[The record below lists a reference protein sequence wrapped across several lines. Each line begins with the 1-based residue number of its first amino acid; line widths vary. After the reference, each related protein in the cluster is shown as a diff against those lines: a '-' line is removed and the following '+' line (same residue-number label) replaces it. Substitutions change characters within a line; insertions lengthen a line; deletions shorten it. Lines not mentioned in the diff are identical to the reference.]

1 MPEHYNSTTTKW
13 AFLIYSILTLRHFG
27 ITMMLQ
33 FIVNP
38 QFANVHENFLLY
50 ANTYNSLMIWV
61 GYVPAV
67 LMLFSAISMIWLAL
81 PIFPKLAIYAS
92 IALGVISVAAT
103 LWVAMPVYTQWAV
116 TGYDAAQNQRLLS
129 QTLYFQIIPAAL
141 QVVILVSFLSTYLQD
156 VKPVA
161 KWIFL
166 LVVVLNFYN
175 MGTTSIEGSLAYPLW
190 ETVGSKDWLAYRQT
204 PPNLLF
210 GIMFV
215 FAAFSPIFLLIA
227 MYWRRPK
234 EISKYL
240 VMGYL
245 LLVLYLFVITLL
257 YFVPD
262 FQVPLNS
269 VYSLPLIKKLGTDD
283 LIYRA
288 PAGFLLPVIV
298 AWMFLKIKPS
308 ILKND

>member
-1 MPEHYNSTTTKW
+1 MPNEHKTTTTKW
-13 AFLIYSILTLRHFG
+13 ALLIYSILTLRHFG
-27 ITMMLQ
+27 IAMMLQ

-50 ANTYNSLMIWV
+50 TKTYNSILIWI
-61 GYVPAV
+61 GYVPAF
-67 LMLFSAISMIWLAL
+67 LMLLSAISMIWLA
-81 PIFPKLAIYAS
+81 PTIFPKWAVYTS
-92 IALGVISVAAT
+92 VVLGTISVAAT
-103 LWVAMPVYTQWAV
+103 LWVMMPIYTQWAY
-116 TGYDAAQNQRLLS
+116 TGYDAAQNQHLLS
-129 QTLYFQIIPAAL
+129 QTLYFQIIPSAL
-141 QVVILVSFLSTYLQD
+141 QVVILVSFLHTYLQD

-190 ETVGSKDWLAYRQT
+190 ETVGAKDWLAYRQT
-204 PPNLLF
+204 PPNVLF

-234 EISKYL
+234 EIPRKL
-240 VMGYL
+240 VTGYL

-262 FQVPLNS
+262 FQVPLNNAH
-269 VYSLPLIKKLGTDD
+269 SLPLIKKLGTDD

-298 AWMFLKIKPS
+298 AWMFLKLKPS
-308 ILKND
+308 ILNVD

>member
-1 MPEHYNSTTTKW
+1 MPNEHKTTTTKW
-13 AFLIYSILTLRHFG
+13 ALLIYSILTLRHFG
-27 ITMMLQ
+27 IAMMLQ

-50 ANTYNSLMIWV
+50 TKTYNSILIWI
-61 GYVPAV
+61 GYVPAF
-67 LMLFSAISMIWLAL
+67 LMLLSAISMIWLA
-81 PIFPKLAIYAS
+81 PTIFPKWAVYVS
-92 IALGVISVAAT
+92 VVLGTISVAAT
-103 LWVAMPVYTQWAV
+103 LWVMMPIYTQWAY
-116 TGYDAAQNQRLLS
+116 TGYDAAQNQHLLS
-129 QTLYFQIIPAAL
+129 QTLYFQIIPSAL
-141 QVVILVSFLSTYLQD
+141 QVVILVSFLHTYLQD

-190 ETVGSKDWLAYRQT
+190 ETVGAKDWLAYRQT
-204 PPNLLF
+204 PPNVLF

-234 EISKYL
+234 EIPRKL
-240 VMGYL
+240 VTGYL

-262 FQVPLNS
+262 FQVPLNNAH
-269 VYSLPLIKKLGTDD
+269 SLPLIKKLGTDD

-298 AWMFLKIKPS
+298 AWMFLKLKPS
-308 ILKND
+308 ILNVD

>member
-1 MPEHYNSTTTKW
+1 MHDKQNTTATKW
-13 AFLIYSILTLRHFG
+13 ALLIYSVLTLRHFG
-27 ITMMLQ
+27 IAMMLQ

-50 ANTYNSLMIWV
+50 AKTYNGLMIWI

-67 LMLFSAISMIWLAL
+67 LMLLSAISMFWLAPTL
-81 PIFPKLAIYAS
+81 FPKWAIYVS
-92 IALGVISVAAT
+92 VVLGMISVATT
-103 LWVAMPVYTQWAV
+103 LWVMMPIYTHWAI
-116 TGYDAAQNQRLLS
+116 TGYDTKQSQHLLS
-129 QTLYFQIIPAAL
+129 QAFYFQIIPSFL
-141 QVVILVSFLSTYLQD
+141 QVAILVSFLNMYLRD

-175 MGTTSIEGSLAYPLW
+175 MGTTSVEGSLAYPLW
-190 ETVGSKDWLAYRQT
+190 ETVGAKDWLAYRQT

-215 FAAFSPIFLLIA
+215 FAAFSPIFLLIE

-234 EISKYL
+234 EIPRYL
-240 VMGYL
+240 VTSYL

-262 FQVPLNS
+262 FQVPLNNA
-269 VYSLPLIKKLGTDD
+269 YSLPLIKKLGKDD
-283 LIYRA
+283 LMYRA

-308 ILKND
+308 IFNKD

>member
-1 MPEHYNSTTTKW
+1 MPVNYNTTATKW
-13 AFLIYSILTLRHFG
+13 ALLIYSILTLRHFG
-27 ITMMLQ
+27 IAMMLQ

-38 QFANVHENFLLY
+38 QFANVHENFMLY
-50 ANTYNSLMIWV
+50 TKTYHSLMIWV

-67 LMLFSAISMIWLAL
+67 LMLLSAISMIWLA
-81 PIFPKLAIYAS
+81 PTIFPKWAIYVS
-92 IALGVISVAAT
+92 VVLGMISVVTT
-103 LWVAMPVYTQWAV
+103 LWVMMPIYTQWAI
-116 TGYDAAQNQRLLS
+116 TGYDSAQNQYLLS
-129 QTLYFQIIPAAL
+129 QTLYFQIIPSAL
-141 QVVILVSFLSTYLQD
+141 QVVILISFLHTYLQEA
-156 VKPVA
+156 KPVA

-190 ETVGSKDWLAYRQT
+190 ETVGAKDWLAYRQT

-215 FAAFSPIFLLIA
+215 FAAFCPIFLLIA
-227 MYWRRPK
+227 MFWRRPK
-234 EISKYL
+234 EIPRYL
-240 VMGYL
+240 VTSYL
-245 LLVLYLFVITLL
+245 LFVFYLFVITLL

-269 VYSLPLIKKLGTDD
+269 AYALSLIKKLGTDD

-288 PAGFLLPVIV
+288 PAGLALQVIV

-308 ILKND
+308 ILNGD

>member
-1 MPEHYNSTTTKW
+1 MPDKHTTTATKW
-13 AFLIYSILTLRHFG
+13 ALLIYSILTLRHFG

-50 ANTYNSLMIWV
+50 AKTYNGLMIWV

-67 LMLFSAISMIWLAL
+67 LMLLSVISMIWLA
-81 PIFPKLAIYAS
+81 PTIFPKWAVYVS
-92 IALGVISVAAT
+92 VVLGMISVATT
-103 LWVAMPVYTQWAV
+103 LWVMMPIYTHWAI
-116 TGYDAAQNQRLLS
+116 TGYDTTQSQHLLS
-129 QTLYFQIIPAAL
+129 QMLYFQIIPSFL
-141 QVVILVSFLSTYLQD
+141 QVAILVSFLNMYLRD

-161 KWIFL
+161 KWVFL
-166 LVVVLNFYN
+166 LVVLLNFYN

-190 ETVGSKDWLAYRQT
+190 ETVGAKDWLAYRQT

-234 EISKYL
+234 EIPRYL
-240 VMGYL
+240 VTSYL
-245 LLVLYLFVITLL
+245 LLVLYLFVITLI

-262 FQVPLNS
+262 FQVPLNNA
-269 VYSLPLIKKLGTDD
+269 YSLPLIKKLGTDD
-283 LIYRA
+283 LMYRA

-308 ILKND
+308 ILNDD

>member
-1 MPEHYNSTTTKW
+1 MPDKNTTTATKW
-13 AFLIYSILTLRHFG
+13 ALLMYSILTLRHFG

-50 ANTYNSLMIWV
+50 AKTYNGLMIWV

-67 LMLFSAISMIWLAL
+67 LMLLSAISMIWPA
-81 PIFPKLAIYAS
+81 PNVFPKWAIYVS
-92 IALGVISVAAT
+92 VVLGMISVT
-103 LWVAMPVYTQWAV
+103 TMLFVVKPVYTQWAI
-116 TGYDAAQNQRLLS
+116 TGYDAAQYQHLLS
-129 QTLYFQIIPAAL
+129 QALYFQMIPSVL
-141 QVVILVSFLSTYLQD
+141 QVLILISFLNTYLQD
-156 VKPVA
+156 A
-161 KWIFL
+161 KSVTKWVFL

-190 ETVGSKDWLAYRQT
+190 ETVGAKDWLSYRQT

-234 EISKYL
+234 EVPKYL
-240 VMGYL
+240 VISYL
-245 LLVLYLFVITLL
+245 SLVLYLFVITLL

-262 FQVPLNS
+262 FQVPLNGA
-269 VYSLPLIKKLGTDD
+269 YSLPLIKELGTND

-288 PAGFLLPVIV
+288 PAGFLLPIIV

-308 ILKND
+308 ILNSD

>member
-1 MPEHYNSTTTKW
+1 MPVNYNTTSTKW
-13 AFLIYSILTLRHFG
+13 ALLIYSILTLRHFG
-27 ITMMLQ
+27 IALMLQ

-50 ANTYNSLMIWV
+50 TKTYNGLMIWV
-61 GYVPAV
+61 GYLPSV
-67 LMLFSAISMIWLAL
+67 LMLLSAISMIWLAP
-81 PIFPKLAIYAS
+81 PIFPKWAVYVS
-92 IALGVISVAAT
+92 VVLGMISVVTT
-103 LWVAMPVYTQWAV
+103 LWVMMPIYNQWAI
-116 TGYDAAQNQRLLS
+116 TGYDSAQNQYLLS
-129 QTLYFQIIPAAL
+129 QTLYFQIIPSAL
-141 QVVILVSFLSTYLQD
+141 QVVVLISFLYKYFQD

-190 ETVGSKDWLAYRQT
+190 ETVGAKDWLAYRQT

-234 EISKYL
+234 EIPKYL
-240 VMGYL
+240 VTSYL

-269 VYSLPLIKKLGTDD
+269 AYSLPLIKELGTND

-288 PAGFLLPVIV
+288 PAGLALQVIV
-298 AWMFLKIKPS
+298 AWMFLEIKVL
-308 ILKND
+308 ILNHD

>member
-1 MPEHYNSTTTKW
+1 MPVNYNTTATKW
-13 AFLIYSILTLRHFG
+13 ALLIYSILTLRHFG

-38 QFANVHENFLLY
+38 QFGNVHENFLLY
-50 ANTYNSLMIWV
+50 AKTYNDLMIWV
-61 GYVPAV
+61 GNVPAV
-67 LMLFSAISMIWLAL
+67 LMLLSANSMIWLA
-81 PIFPKLAIYAS
+81 PNFFPKRAIYVS
-92 IALGVISVAAT
+92 VVLGMISVVTT
-103 LWVAMPVYTQWAV
+103 LWVMMPIYNQWAI
-116 TGYDAAQNQRLLS
+116 TGYNAAQNQYLVS
-129 QTLYFQIIPAAL
+129 QTLYFQIIPSAL
-141 QVVILVSFLSTYLQD
+141 QVVILISFLHTYLQD
-156 VKPVA
+156 VKPAA

-190 ETVGSKDWLAYRQT
+190 ETVGAKDWLTYRQT

-234 EISKYL
+234 EIPKYL
-240 VMGYL
+240 VTGYL

-269 VYSLPLIKKLGTDD
+269 AYALSLIKKLGTDD

-288 PAGFLLPVIV
+288 PAGLALQVIV

-308 ILKND
+308 ILNGD

>member
-1 MPEHYNSTTTKW
+1 MPVNYNTTATKW
-13 AFLIYSILTLRHFG
+13 ALLIYSILTLRHFG
-27 ITMMLQ
+27 IVLMLQ

-50 ANTYNSLMIWV
+50 TKTYNGLMIWV

-67 LMLFSAISMIWLAL
+67 LMLFSAISMIWLAP
-81 PIFPKLAIYAS
+81 PIFPKWAVYIS
-92 IALGVISVAAT
+92 VVLGVISVATT
-103 LWVAMPVYTQWAV
+103 LWVMMPIYNQWAI
-116 TGYDAAQNQRLLS
+116 TGYNATQNQQLLS
-129 QTLYFQIIPAAL
+129 QTLYFQIIPSAL
-141 QVVILVSFLSTYLQD
+141 QVAILISFLHKYLQD

-190 ETVGSKDWLAYRQT
+190 ETVGAKDWLAYRQT

-215 FAAFSPIFLLIA
+215 FAAFSPIFLMIA

-234 EISKYL
+234 EVSKYL
-240 VMGYL
+240 VTSYL
-245 LLVLYLFVITLL
+245 LFVLYLFVITLL

-269 VYSLPLIKKLGTDD
+269 AYSLPLIKKLGADD

-288 PAGFLLPVIV
+288 AAGLALQVIV
-298 AWMFLKIKPS
+298 AWMFLKIRPS
-308 ILKND
+308 ILKNE

>member
-1 MPEHYNSTTTKW
+1 
-13 AFLIYSILTLRHFG
+13 L
-27 ITMMLQ
+27 
-33 FIVNP
+33 
-38 QFANVHENFLLY
+38 
-50 ANTYNSLMIWV
+50 
-61 GYVPAV
+61 
-67 LMLFSAISMIWLAL
+67 SAISMFWLAPTL
-81 PIFPKLAIYAS
+81 FPKWAIYVS
-92 IALGVISVAAT
+92 VVLGMISVATT
-103 LWVAMPVYTQWAV
+103 LWVMMPIYIHWAI
-116 TGYDAAQNQRLLS
+116 TGYDTTQSQHLLS
-129 QTLYFQIIPAAL
+129 QAFYFQIIPSFL
-141 QVVILVSFLSTYLQD
+141 QVAILVSFLNMYLRD

-175 MGTTSIEGSLAYPLW
+175 MGTTSVEGSLAYPLW
-190 ETVGSKDWLAYRQT
+190 ETVGAKDWLAYRQT

-234 EISKYL
+234 EIPRYL
-240 VMGYL
+240 VTGYL

-262 FQVPLNS
+262 FQVPLNNA
-269 VYSLPLIKKLGTDD
+269 YSLPLIKKLGTDD
-283 LIYRA
+283 LMYRA

-308 ILKND
+308 IFNKD

>member
-1 MPEHYNSTTTKW
+1 MSDKSTTTAAKW
-13 AFLIYSILTLRHFG
+13 ALLIYSILTLRHFG
-27 ITMMLQ
+27 IAMMLQ
-33 FIVNP
+33 FIMNP

-50 ANTYNSLMIWV
+50 TKTYNSLMIWV

-67 LMLFSAISMIWLAL
+67 LMLLSAISMIWLA
-81 PIFPKLAIYAS
+81 PNFFPKKAVYVS
-92 IALGVISVAAT
+92 VVLGMISVVTT
-103 LWVAMPVYTQWAV
+103 LWVMMPIYKQWAI
-116 TGYDAAQNQRLLS
+116 TGYNAAQNQHLLS
-129 QTLYFQIIPAAL
+129 QTLYFQIIPSAL
-141 QVVILVSFLSTYLQD
+141 QVVILISFLHTYLQD

-190 ETVGSKDWLAYRQT
+190 ETVGAKDWLAYRQT
-204 PPNLLF
+204 PPNILF

-227 MYWRRPK
+227 MYWCRPK
-234 EISKYL
+234 EIPKSL
-240 VMGYL
+240 VTSYL
-245 LLVLYLFVITLL
+245 LLVFYLFVITLL

-262 FQVPLNS
+262 FQVPLNN
-269 VYSLPLIKKLGTDD
+269 VHSLSLIKKLGTDD

-288 PAGFLLPVIV
+288 PAGLALQVIV

-308 ILKND
+308 ILNND